1 MNNYLYRP
9 TQQGLSTI
17 NQPTMAMPVQTYPGP
32 FQQPVAPSNNIKWV
46 QGRAGANAF
55 PVNAGETAQLMDT
68 EDSVFYIKSADYS
81 GMPLPLR
88 VFDYSERIQTE
99 DRDPQVARS
108 EFDELCQRCD
118 ALKKQNEELKKQFD
132 DLMGGN

>member
-1 MNNYLYRP
+1 MNNYPYRP
-9 TQQGLSTI
+9 MQQGLSTM
-17 NQPTMAMPVQTYPGP
+17 NQPQMPMVSYPGP

-55 PVNAGETAQLMDT
+55 PVSAGETVQLMDT
-68 EDSVFYIKSADYS
+68 EESVFYIKSADYS

-88 VFDYSERIQTE
+88 IFDYTERIQVE
-99 DRDPQVARS
+99 ERESYVPRA
-108 EFDELCQRCD
+108 EFDEL
-118 ALKKQNEELKKQFD
+118 KKQSEELQKKFD

>member
-1 MNNYLYRP
+1 MNNYPYRP
-9 TQQGLSTI
+9 MQQGLSTM
-17 NQPTMAMPVQTYPGP
+17 NQQSMAMPMVQNYPGP

-88 VFDYSERIQTE
+88 VFDYSERV
-99 DRDPQVARS
+99 QVEEKESYVPRS
-108 EFDELCQRCD
+108 EFDELKRQYD
-118 ALKKQNEELKKQFD
+118 DMKKKFD
-132 DLMGGN
+132 DLMGDN